1 MNSAISW
8 SLGVAAVAAGYLSY
22 GWRGVALAVTVIV
35 FWLLLQF
42 SRALRTLRAASARP
56 IGAIDNAVMLQAQL
70 HEGMRLMHIIKLT
83 RSLGTPVHNEA
94 ETLRW
99 CDAAGDAVRV
109 EMKHGKVARWVLE
122 RVPPAQPPT
131 PPP

>member
-1 MNSAISW
+1 MTAHSTEPD
-8 SLGVAAVAAGYLSY
+8 G
-22 GWRGVALAVTVIV
+22 
-35 FWLLLQF
+35 
-42 SRALRTLRAASARP
+42 TLRYQTY
-56 IGAIDNAVMLQAQL
+56 ING
-70 HEGMRLMHIIKLT
+70 
-83 RSLGTPVHNEA
+83 
-94 ETLRW
+94 RW